1 MTVRRK
7 FLDIKQDKK
16 SVEEFA
22 ELVQEMVTEGYPDA
36 PESVIDTIATDTFL
50 TLESA
55 QLLTKDL
62 SSGH

>member
-7 FLDIKQDKK
+7 FQDIKQDKK

-36 PESVIDTIATDTFL
+36 SESVIDTIATDTFL